1 MKDKILEK
9 IKKEEIKMKPKW
21 WFLGIRWSRKVAWT
35 VILAGI
41 VIWGVIETYLAS
53 IRVKKEF
60 LEFGVVGKE
69 MFWDNVPI
77 LMFLGILISLGLLT
91 LIWGKI
97 GNNYKKDK
105 KQRLFLNLGLILTGL
120 ILFWIILKMFE
131 LEIGLWLI

>member
-1 MKDKILEK
+1 
-9 IKKEEIKMKPKW
+9 
-21 WFLGIRWSRKVAWT
+21 
-35 VILAGI
+35 
-41 VIWGVIETYLAS
+41 
-53 IRVKKEF
+53 
-60 LEFGVVGKE
+60 
-69 MFWDNVPI
+69 
-77 LMFLGILISLGLLT
+77 